1 MCTFLPVASGLLMDK
16 LIPGVAY
23 TRATMHWVHMVH
35 AVSTVLMLVVFF
47 GHIYIGTIGMRGAYT
62 AMRRGYV
69 DEAWAREHHAY
80 WYEDIKAGRIP
91 VQRSKPLEVVH
102 DTHESVRPA

>member
-1 MCTFLPVASGLLMDK
+1 VMDK
-16 LIPGVAY
+16 LIPNLAYDRQMMQVA
-23 TRATMHWVHMVH
+23 HMVH

-69 DEAWAREHHAY
+69 DEAWAKEHHAY
-80 WYEDIKAGRIP
+80 WYEEIKAGRVP
-91 VQRSKPLEVVH
+91 AERSKPLAIVH
-102 DTHESVRPA
+102 DTPESARPA

>member
-1 MCTFLPVASGLLMDK
+1 
-16 LIPGVAY
+16 
-23 TRATMHWVHMVH
+23 
-35 AVSTVLMLVVFF
+35 
-47 GHIYIGTIGMRGAYT
+47 MRGAYT

-91 VQRSKPLEVVH
+91 AERTQPLAVVH
-102 DTHESVRPA
+102 DTHENVRPA